1 MVSPVPVAEGIYCRE
16 GAVPTPYFVRG
27 EYAAIVD
34 PGPASSVP
42 SVLQALG
49 QLGWDKDKVRYII
62 PTHIHLDHGGGAGSL
77 AQELPQA
84 QVVVYHQAAR
94 HLLDPSRLVEGTRLA
109 FGPDF
114 EQRFGPI
121 LPVPEARLLAV
132 ADGARLD
139 LGGRELAIYHT
150 PGHANHHISIF
161 DLKAGALFCGEALGS
176 YFPEN
181 EAVRPAVALPMFEV
195 DVALE
200 TIEKL
205 ERLKPKLLLFAQHG
219 VSRHPQRLFPLAK
232 KAVEDYSKVVLEAL
246 SEGLRGDE
254 ISQRLVAFE
263 RAVSEQQG
271 HQPAP
276 DLQARDYWQTVAG
289 LTAYF
294 RSKKLV

>member
-1 MVSPVPVAEGIYCRE
+1 MAGPVPVAEGIYCLE
-16 GAVPTPYFVRG
+16 GTVPTPYFVRG

-94 HLLDPSRLVEGTRLA
+94 HLLDPSRLIEGTRLA

-139 LGGRELAIYHT
+139 LGGRELEIYHT

-161 DLKAGALFCGEALGS
+161 DLKTGALFCGEALGS

-181 EAVRPAVALPMFEV
+181 EAVRPAVALPLFEV
-195 DVALE
+195 DVALAVA
-200 TIEKL
+200 
-205 ERLKPKLLLFAQHG
+205 ERGYRVTPQFKVGSKSIDLVVFGAG
-219 VSRHPQRLFPLAK
+219 GQRLAIECDGDAFHGPHRPITANTEK
-232 KAVEDYSKVVLEAL
+232 EIDIHSLEGIHYCSHIL
-246 SEGLRGDE
+246 S
-254 ISQRLVAFE
+254 
-263 RAVSEQQG
+263 
-271 HQPAP
+271 
-276 DLQARDYWQTVAG
+276 T
-289 LTAYF
+289 T
-294 RSKKLV
+294 